1 MLGEM
6 PSLNVVE
13 SISLHAKFKGN
24 RTALICGEHRLDWTD
39 FNASVNAIASA
50 LIDEGLKKGD
60 KVALLSLNS
69 IDAVGVIFGV
79 MRAGGVVVPL
89 CALLTPQ
96 QLASFIEDSGSEF
109 IFCDAQLQALVTP
122 VLTQIRIPAQRR
134 IALGFSGEGWRELS
148 EFIVG
153 SNTKSP
159 YPQLSDDDEANIMYS
174 SGTTGVPKGIVH
186 DHRARFLTAM
196 ALAAELNI
204 DSSAVTLLTTP
215 LFSNA
220 TWAVLLPT
228 VFMGGATS
236 MLVRFTPD
244 DFLDAVERER
254 VSHTLMVPIQ
264 VQSVLASEGLQSSDT
279 ASLRIVVT
287 VGSAMPLAIKELFLK
302 TLGNR
307 LVDLYGVTEG
317 VGTIL
322 KPEEMRKKI
331 GSVGTPILDADLRI
345 INEAGHEVETGEIGE
360 IVGYGG
366 GLMKHYHHQPQATK
380 DAIWRDER
388 GRSFFRTGD
397 MGRFDEDG
405 YLYILDRKKD
415 MIISGG
421 LNVFAVDIEAILVQH
436 PAVAEAC
443 VIAIPNT
450 KWGESPLALI
460 VRKSG
465 ATTDE
470 EEIRDWA
477 NAQLAKHQRIFAVKF
492 REELPRNAIGKVL
505 KKVLRELYST

>member
-1 MLGEM
+1 MLGEI
-6 PSLNVVE
+6 PNLNVVE
-13 SISLHAKFKGN
+13 SISLHAKFKRN
-24 RTALICGEHRLDWTD
+24 RTALICGEHRLNWTD
-39 FNASVNAIASA
+39 FNASVNAVASA

-60 KVALLSLNS
+60 KVALLSLNN
-69 IDAVGVIFGV
+69 IDIVGVLFGV

-89 CALLTPQ
+89 SALLTPQ
-96 QLASFIEDSGSEF
+96 QLASFIDDSGSAF
-109 IFCDAQLQALVTP
+109 IFCDAQLQTLVAP
-122 VLTQIRIPAQRR
+122 VLAQIRIPAQRR
-134 IALGFSGEGWRELS
+134 IAVGFSGEGWRELS
-148 EFIVG
+148 EFICRP
-153 SNTKSP
+153 SAKNL
-159 YPQLSDDDEANIMYS
+159 YPQLSDDDDANIMYS

-186 DHRARFLTAM
+186 DHRARFLTAL
-196 ALAAELNI
+196 ALAAELHI
-204 DSSAVTLLTTP
+204 DSSAITLLTTP

-220 TWAVLLPT
+220 TWAMLLPT

-244 DFLDAVERER
+244 DFLDAVERDR
-254 VSHTLMVPIQ
+254 ASHTLMVPIQ
-264 VQSVLASEGLQSSDT
+264 VQSVLASERLRSRDM

-302 TLGNR
+302 TLGER

-345 INEAGHEVETGEIGE
+345 INEGGHEVEMGNIGE

-366 GLMKHYHHQPQATK
+366 GLMKHYHSQPQATK
-380 DAIWRDER
+380 DATWRDDR
-388 GRSFFRTGD
+388 GRTFFRTGD

-421 LNVFAVDIEAILVQH
+421 LNVFAVDIEAILAEH
-436 PAVAEAC
+436 PAVSEAC
-443 VIAIPNT
+443 VIAVPNE

-465 ATTDE
+465 ATASE
-470 EEIRDWA
+470 EEIREWA
-477 NAQLAKHQRIFAVKF
+477 NSQLAKHQRIFAVKF
-492 REELPRNAIGKVL
+492 REEFPRNAIGKIL
-505 KKVLRELYST
+505 KNVLREQYWK